1 VDRHRTPGQGRYAHR
16 EREQRW
22 LLPGPPPGLVDPAR
36 IVDHYLVGTR
46 LRLRRVETGSGTV
59 YKLAQK
65 VRPRPDSPAEVNLTN
80 MYLSADEYGVLR
92 RLPGRVLRKT
102 RWRWR
107 VGDRLVAVDE
117 FGGALTGLT
126 LAEVELSDGEEPVV
140 LPPPAYEVTH
150 DDRFSGGRLAAA
162 GPAEIAELLA
172 VARTVT
178 GTAPRGTGPRRS
190 APG

>member
-1 VDRHRTPGQGRYAHR
+1 MDWHRTPGQGRYAHS

-22 LLPGPPPGLVDPAR
+22 LLPGPPPGMVAPAP

-65 VRPRPDSPAEVNLTN
+65 VRPRPDSPAEVKLTN
-80 MYLSADEYGVLR
+80 MYLSADEYAVLR
-92 RLPGRVLRKT
+92 RLPGREIHKT

-107 VGDRLVAVDE
+107 VGDRQVAVDE
-117 FGGALTGLT
+117 FGGALSGLT
-126 LAEVELSDGEEPVV
+126 LAELELADGEEPVV
-140 LPPPAYEVTH
+140 LPPPARDVTH

-162 GPAEIAELLA
+162 GPAEIAALLA
-172 VARTVT
+172 LARTAT
-178 GTAPRGTGPRRS
+178 GTPHGDPGPL
-190 APG
+190 G